1 MLWLIERLQEDT
13 NMINKAII
21 EKRIDPYTYKVRIP
35 RFNKSSS
42 SVYSSKSEDLYTAIV
57 CQQPGINPF
66 YDINDVVFVAY
77 ENNEYSKP
85 IILGKLYREL
95 DGTIST
101 SEIIEI
107 HTEET
112 NTVSNDTDSDL

>member
-1 MLWLIERLQEDT
+1 M
-13 NMINKAII
+13 
-21 EKRIDPYTYKVRIP
+21 
-35 RFNKSSS
+35 
-42 SVYSSKSEDLYTAIV
+42 
-57 CQQPGINPF
+57 
-66 YDINDVVFVAY
+66 VFVAY